1 MEFSSP
7 QKIRDLNT
15 FEKCLLIYSI
25 RKENKELACSLARQI
40 RAESPKENQSEIKRL
55 FNIALNLKS
64 IEETKVEAKVIAT
77 TSTSSNARIMG
88 RSGGGRG
95 RPMKMLKKC
104 AAPMAP
110 MAMMASRGP
119 LPPPPPPPSK
129 MSLAT
134 NSLFGIDK
142 GMADRINAKA
152 Q

>member
-40 RAESPKENQSEIKRL
+40 RAESPKENQSEIKKL
-55 FNIALNLKS
+55 FNITLNLKS
-64 IEETKVEAKVIAT
+64 IEETKEKVISTTT
-77 TSTSSNARIMG
+77 TSSHTEFVHRGMIGMAAR
-88 RSGGGRG
+88 
-95 RPMKMLKKC
+95 PKMMMSKKF
-104 AAPMAP
+104 AAP
-110 MAMMASRGP
+110 MAMMDSRGP
-119 LPPPPPPPSK
+119 LPPPPPPSK